1 MNIRKD
7 PRSTRPGKNGKKLAA
22 DCSEVFFYGWEMDQE
37 KPQDM
42 VSLAR
47 HNKDNW
53 GYFMDMSRYI

>member
-7 PRSTRPGKNGKKLAA
+7 PRSTRPGKIAKKWLWSARRCFLRMG
-22 DCSEVFFYGWEMDQE
+22 DGQKM
-37 KPQDM
+37 PQDM

-53 GYFMDMSRYI
+53 GYFMDISRYI